1 MQLARPWPQPL
12 PSAGHFRRLGT
23 ASNQEFTMRP
33 SVALEANR
41 IAMQRAARKFN
52 TANLRV
58 FGSALRG
65 ADREGSDL
73 DLIVDPL
80 PGAILLDLGGLQIE
94 LESLLG
100 VRVDLLTP
108 GDLPLKFRDEVLS
121 QALPV

>member
-1 MQLARPWPQPL
+1 
-12 PSAGHFRRLGT
+12 
-23 ASNQEFTMRP
+23 MRP

-41 IAMQRAARKFN
+41 VAMQRAAHKFN

-80 PGAILLDLGGLQIE
+80 PGATLFDLGGLQIE

-108 GDLPLKFRDEVLS
+108 GDLPLKFRSEVLS
-121 QALPV
+121 QAQPV

>member
-1 MQLARPWPQPL
+1 
-12 PSAGHFRRLGT
+12 
-23 ASNQEFTMRP
+23 MRSP
-33 SVALEANR
+33 VALEANR
-41 IAMQRAARKFN
+41 IAMQRAAHKFN

-65 ADREGSDL
+65 TDREGSDL

-80 PGAILLDLGGLQIE
+80 PGATLLDLGGLQIE

-108 GDLPLKFRDEVLS
+108 GDLPLKFRAEVLS
-121 QALPV
+121 QPLPV

>member
-1 MQLARPWPQPL
+1 
-12 PSAGHFRRLGT
+12 
-23 ASNQEFTMRP
+23 MRP

-41 IAMQRAARKFN
+41 IAMQWAARKFN
-52 TANLRV
+52 TSNLRV

-80 PGAILLDLGGLQIE
+80 PGATLLDLGGLQIE

-108 GDLPLKFRDEVLS
+108 GDLPLKFRAEVLS
-121 QALPV
+121 QAQPV

>member
-1 MQLARPWPQPL
+1 
-12 PSAGHFRRLGT
+12 
-23 ASNQEFTMRP
+23 MRP

-41 IAMQRAARKFN
+41 IAMQKAAHKFN
-52 TANLRV
+52 TSNLRV

-65 ADREGSDL
+65 VDREGSDL

-80 PGAILLDLGGLQIE
+80 PGATLFDLGGLQIE

-108 GDLPLKFRDEVLS
+108 GDLPLKFRAEVLS
-121 QALPV
+121 QAQPV

>member
-1 MQLARPWPQPL
+1 
-12 PSAGHFRRLGT
+12 
-23 ASNQEFTMRP
+23 
-33 SVALEANR
+33 
-41 IAMQRAARKFN
+41 MQRAAREFN

-80 PGAILLDLGGLQIE
+80 PGATLLDSGGLQIE

-100 VRVDLLTP
+100 VRVDLLTH
-108 GDLPLKFRDEVLS
+108 GDLPLKFRAEVLS
-121 QALPV
+121 QARPV